1 MNKYKP
7 FSLLIPFLLY
17 AAALPIDIVSHY
29 APYVPHVPHAPQ
41 DVNILSLGDW
51 GSAALGGYHLR
62 NAENT
67 AHAMT
72 MYASEY
78 NPKLVLN
85 TGDNF
90 YYCGIQNTSDPQIS
104 DDYVN
109 LFGNLSLPWYNALG
123 NHDYGFNPAA
133 QLELN
138 QTIPQWIM
146 DDRYYHRRVILSI
159 TNSNIALNIALNI
172 IVLDTNPCV
181 NDYRGE
187 DREKW
192 DPCGTQYPTCSPI
205 VEECM
210 FHQNIIAQDCKS
222 QLDWFN
228 ATVENIADNEWIF
241 VVGHHKADE
250 IDAEDFQSIL
260 NSNRVHLYLNG
271 HNHNL
276 EHYSIDG
283 ESKYITTG
291 AAGMVIIGS
300 TGHSFVKLHDESTQF
315 KYKKHEVKSVWS
327 KIITGFTSHTFID
340 RGTKVRTDFWD
351 TNQHILHSFTI
362 AINGA
367 NSPNATKYSLFNA
380 MVA

>member
-1 MNKYKP
+1 MKKNNSFP
-7 FSLLIPFLLY
+7 LFIPFLLY
-17 AAALPIDIVSHY
+17 AVASASALPIDMLPHY
-29 APYVPHVPHAPQ
+29 IPHLRTQ
-41 DVNILSLGDW
+41 DSIRDISIISLGDW

-67 AHAMT
+67 ARAMT
-72 MYASEY
+72 TYASKY

-104 DDYVN
+104 EDYVN
-109 LFGNLSLPWYNALG
+109 MFGNISLPWYNALG

-138 QTIPQWIM
+138 KTIPQWIM
-146 DDRYYHRRVILSI
+146 DNRYYHRRVILSTTGSK
-159 TNSNIALNIALNI
+159 TNSNIPLNI

-187 DREKW
+187 DRAKW

-210 FHQNIIAQDCKS
+210 FHQNILAQDCKA

-228 ATVENIADNEWIF
+228 ATLSDIPHNEWVF
-241 VVGHHKADE
+241 VLGHHKADE

-260 NSNRVHLYLNG
+260 NSSRVHLYLNG

-315 KYKKHEVKSVWS
+315 KYKKHNVKSVWS
-327 KIITGFTSHTFID
+327 KIVTGFTTHTFID
-340 RGTKVRTDFWD
+340 SGTKVRTDFWD
-351 TNQHILHSFTI
+351 ANQHILHSFTV
-362 AINGA
+362 
-367 NSPNATKYSLFNA
+367 S
-380 MVA
+380 M

>member
-7 FSLLIPFLLY
+7 FPLLVPFLLY
-17 AAALPIDIVSHY
+17 AAAAASALPIEMLPRYTPPLSTQDSTRDIS
-29 APYVPHVPHAPQ
+29 
-41 DVNILSLGDW
+41 IISLGDW

-67 AHAMT
+67 ARAMT
-72 MYASEY
+72 TYVSEY

-85 TGDNF
+85 AGDNF

-104 DDYVN
+104 EDYVN
-109 LFGNLSLPWYNALG
+109 LFGNISLPWYNALG

-138 QTIPQWIM
+138 KTIPQWIM
-146 DDRYYHRRVILSI
+146 DDRYYHRRVVLSTTGSSI
-159 TNSNIALNIALNI
+159 PLNI

-187 DREKW
+187 DRKKW

-210 FHQNIIAQDCKS
+210 FHENILAQDCKA

-228 ATVENIADNEWIF
+228 ATLSDIPPNEWVF
-241 VVGHHKADE
+241 VLGHHKADE
-250 IDAEDFQSIL
+250 IDAENFQSVL
-260 NSNRVHLYLNG
+260 NSSRVHLYLNG

-291 AAGMVIIGS
+291 AAGMVIIGNNGK
-300 TGHSFVKLHDESTQF
+300 TNVKLHDESTQF
-315 KYKKHEVKSVWS
+315 KYKKHQLKSVWS
-327 KIITGFTSHTFID
+327 KIVTGFTTHTFID
-340 RGTKVRTDFWD
+340 SGTKVRTDFWD
-351 TNQHILHSFTI
+351 TNQHILHSFI
-362 AINGA
+362 VGM
-367 NSPNATKYSLFNA
+367 KLQ
-380 MVA
+380 

>member
-1 MNKYKP
+1 MNKYNP
-7 FSLLIPFLLY
+7 FSLFIPFLLY
-17 AAALPIDIVSHY
+17 VVTSASALPIEMLPRYTPHLSTQYSIRDIS
-29 APYVPHVPHAPQ
+29 
-41 DVNILSLGDW
+41 IISLGDW

-67 AHAMT
+67 ARAMT
-72 MYASEY
+72 TYASEY

-104 DDYVN
+104 EDYVN
-109 LFGNLSLPWYNALG
+109 LFGNISLPWYNALG

-146 DDRYYHRRVILSI
+146 DNRYYHRRVVISS
-159 TNSNIALNIALNI
+159 TDSTTDSTTGSNIPLNI

-187 DREKW
+187 DRAKW

-210 FHQNIIAQDCKS
+210 FHENIIAQDCKT

-228 ATVENIADNEWIF
+228 ATLSDIPPNEWVF
-241 VVGHHKADE
+241 VLGHHKADE

-260 NSNRVHLYLNG
+260 NSSRVHLYLNG

-315 KYKKHEVKSVWS
+315 KYKKHQLKSVWS
-327 KIITGFTSHTFID
+327 KIVTGFTTHTFID
-340 RGTKVRTDFWD
+340 SGTKVRTDFWD
-351 TNQHILHSFTI
+351 TNQHILHSFTV
-362 AINGA
+362 
-367 NSPNATKYSLFNA
+367 S
-380 MVA
+380 V

>member
-1 MNKYKP
+1 MNKYNH
-7 FSLLIPFLLY
+7 FSLLIPFFLY
-17 AAALPIDIVSHY
+17 AVTSASVSVSALPIEMLPRYTPHLSTQDSTRDIS
-29 APYVPHVPHAPQ
+29 
-41 DVNILSLGDW
+41 IISLGDW

-67 AHAMT
+67 ARAMT
-72 MYASEY
+72 TYASKY

-90 YYCGIQNTSDPQIS
+90 YYCGIQNISDPQIS
-104 DDYVN
+104 EDYVN
-109 LFGNLSLPWYNALG
+109 LFGNISLPWYNALG
-123 NHDYGFNPAA
+123 NHDNGFNPAA

-138 QTIPQWIM
+138 KTIPQWIM
-146 DDRYYHRRVILSI
+146 DNRYYHRRVVLSNTDSTTDSK
-159 TNSNIALNIALNI
+159 TNTNIPLNI

-187 DREKW
+187 DRAKW

-210 FHQNIIAQDCKS
+210 FHENIIAQDCKT

-228 ATVENIADNEWIF
+228 ATLSDIPPNEWVF
-241 VVGHHKADE
+241 VLGHHKADE
-250 IDAEDFQSIL
+250 IDAEDFQSVL
-260 NSNRVHLYLNG
+260 NSSRVHLYLNG

-291 AAGMVIIGS
+291 AAGMVIIGNNGK
-300 TGHSFVKLHDESTQF
+300 TNVKLHDESTQF
-315 KYKKHEVKSVWS
+315 KYKKHQLKSVWS
-327 KIITGFTSHTFID
+327 KIVTGFTTHTFID
-340 RGTKVRTDFWD
+340 SGTKVQTDFWD
-351 TNQHILHSFTI
+351 ANQHILHSFI
-362 AINGA
+362 VDM
-367 NSPNATKYSLFNA
+367 KLQ
-380 MVA
+380 

>member
-1 MNKYKP
+1 MNKYNP
-7 FSLLIPFLLY
+7 FSLFIPFLLY
-17 AAALPIDIVSHY
+17 VVTSASALPIEMLPRYTPHLSTQDSIRDIS
-29 APYVPHVPHAPQ
+29 
-41 DVNILSLGDW
+41 IISLGDW

-67 AHAMT
+67 ARAMT
-72 MYASEY
+72 TYASEY

-104 DDYVN
+104 EDYVN
-109 LFGNLSLPWYNALG
+109 LFGNISLPWYNALG

-146 DDRYYHRRVILSI
+146 DNRYYHRRVVISS
-159 TNSNIALNIALNI
+159 TDSTTDSTTGSNIPLNI

-187 DREKW
+187 DRAKW

-210 FHQNIIAQDCKS
+210 FHENIIAQDCKT

-228 ATVENIADNEWIF
+228 ATLSDIPPNEWVF
-241 VVGHHKADE
+241 VLGHHKADE

-260 NSNRVHLYLNG
+260 NSSRVHLYLNG

-315 KYKKHEVKSVWS
+315 KYKKHQLKSVWS
-327 KIITGFTSHTFID
+327 KIVTGFTTHTFID
-340 RGTKVRTDFWD
+340 SGTKVRTDFWD
-351 TNQHILHSFTI
+351 TNQHILHSFTV
-362 AINGA
+362 
-367 NSPNATKYSLFNA
+367 S
-380 MVA
+380 V

>member
-17 AAALPIDIVSHY
+17 AVASASALPIDI
-29 APYVPHVPHAPQ
+29 APKHAPHALH
-41 DVNILSLGDW
+41 DINIISLGDW
-51 GSAALGGYHLR
+51 GSASLGGYHLR

-72 MYASEY
+72 TYASEY

-104 DDYVN
+104 ADYVD

-138 QTIPQWIM
+138 NTIPQWIM
-146 DDRYYHRRVILSI
+146 DDRYYHRRVILSN
-159 TNSNIALNIALNI
+159 TDSTIALNI
-172 IVLDTNPCV
+172 IVLDTNPCI

-187 DREKW
+187 DRSKW

-210 FHQNIIAQDCKS
+210 FHENIIAQDCKS

-228 ATVENIADNEWIF
+228 ETLSSIPPNEWIF
-241 VVGHHKADE
+241 VIGHHKADE

-276 EHYSIDG
+276 EHYSID
-283 ESKYITTG
+283 ENPKYITTG
-291 AAGMVIIGS
+291 AAGMVLIGS
-300 TGHSFVKLHDESTQF
+300 TGHSFVKLHDESPGF

-327 KIITGFTSHTFID
+327 KIITGFTSHTFTD

-351 TNQHILHSFTI
+351 TNQHILHSF
-362 AINGA
+362 
-367 NSPNATKYSLFNA
+367 
-380 MVA
+380 MVNIS

>member
-7 FSLLIPFLLY
+7 FSLLISFLLY

-29 APYVPHVPHAPQ
+29 APYVPRVPDAPQ

-51 GSAALGGYHLR
+51 GSASLGGYHLR
-62 NAENT
+62 NAEST

-72 MYASEY
+72 TYASKY
-78 NPKLVLN
+78 NPRLVLN

-104 DDYVN
+104 ADYIN

-146 DDRYYHRRVILSI
+146 DDRYYHRRVILSN
-159 TNSNIALNIALNI
+159 TDSNTDSNIALNI
-172 IVLDTNPCV
+172 IVLDTNPCI
-181 NDYRGE
+181 NDYRGD
-187 DREKW
+187 DRSKW
-192 DPCGTQYPTCSPI
+192 DPCSIQYPTCSP
-205 VEECM
+205 VAGECM
-210 FHQNIIAQDCKS
+210 FHENIIAQDCKS

-228 ATVENIADNEWIF
+228 TTVENIADNEWIF
-241 VVGHHKADE
+241 VIGHHKADE

-260 NSNRVHLYLNG
+260 NSSRVHLYLNG

-300 TGHSFVKLHDESTQF
+300 TGHSFVKLHDESPEF

-327 KIITGFTSHTFID
+327 KITTGFTSHTFID
-340 RGTKVRTDFWD
+340 HGSKVRTDFWD
-351 TNQHILHSFTI
+351 VNQHILHTFTT
-362 AINGA
+362 ALNRT
-367 NSPNATKYSLFNA
+367 S
-380 MVA
+380 V

>member
-1 MNKYKP
+1 MNKYNP

-17 AAALPIDIVSHY
+17 AAVSVAALPIEMLPRYTPPLSTQDSTRDIS
-29 APYVPHVPHAPQ
+29 
-41 DVNILSLGDW
+41 IISLGDW

-67 AHAMT
+67 ARAMT
-72 MYASEY
+72 TYVSDY

-90 YYCGIQNTSDPQIS
+90 YYCGIQNISDPQIS
-104 DDYVN
+104 EDYVN
-109 LFGNLSLPWYNALG
+109 MFGNISLPWYNALG

-138 QTIPQWIM
+138 KTIPQWIM
-146 DDRYYHRRVILSI
+146 DDRYYHRRVVLSSTDSTI
-159 TNSNIALNIALNI
+159 DSKTDASIPLNI

-187 DREKW
+187 DRKKW

-205 VEECM
+205 AEECM
-210 FHQNIIAQDCKS
+210 FHENIIAQDCKA

-228 ATVENIADNEWIF
+228 ATLSAIPPNEWIF
-241 VVGHHKADE
+241 VIGHHKADE

-260 NSNRVHLYLNG
+260 NSSRVHLYLNG

-276 EHYSIDG
+276 EQYSIDG

-291 AAGMVIIGS
+291 AAGMVIIGNGGR
-300 TGHSFVKLHDESTQF
+300 TNVKLHDESTQF
-315 KYKKHEVKSVWS
+315 KYKKHQVKSVWS
-327 KIITGFTSHTFID
+327 KIVTGFTTHTFINS
-340 RGTKVRTDFWD
+340 GTKVRTDFWD
-351 TNQHILHSFTI
+351 TNQHILHTFTI
-362 AINGA
+362 AA
-367 NSPNATKYSLFNA
+367 NNASIP
-380 MVA
+380 

>member
-17 AAALPIDIVSHY
+17 AAALPIDIVPKYAHY
-29 APYVPHVPHAPQ
+29 APYAPR

-51 GSAALGGYHLR
+51 GSASLGGYHLR

-72 MYASEY
+72 TYASEY

-146 DDRYYHRRVILSI
+146 DDRYYHRRVVLSNTDSSTDSS
-159 TNSNIALNIALNI
+159 TNSIISLNI

-192 DPCGTQYPTCSPI
+192 DPCGTQYPTCSP
-205 VEECM
+205 VAGECM
-210 FHQNIIAQDCKS
+210 FHENIIEQDCKA

-228 ATVENIADNEWIF
+228 ATLSDIPHNEWIF
-241 VVGHHKADE
+241 VIGHHKADE

-260 NSNRVHLYLNG
+260 NSSRVHLYLNG

-283 ESKYITTG
+283 EPKYITTG
-291 AAGMVIIGS
+291 AAGMVIIGNNGK
-300 TGHSFVKLHDESTQF
+300 TNVKLHDESTQF

-327 KIITGFTSHTFID
+327 KIVTGFTTHTFID
-340 RGTKVRTDFWD
+340 SGTKVRTDFWD
-351 TNQHILHSFTI
+351 VNQHILHSFTI
-362 AINGA
+362 AINSKNVTNGK
-367 NSPNATKYSLFNA
+367 NNTTRP
-380 MVA
+380 